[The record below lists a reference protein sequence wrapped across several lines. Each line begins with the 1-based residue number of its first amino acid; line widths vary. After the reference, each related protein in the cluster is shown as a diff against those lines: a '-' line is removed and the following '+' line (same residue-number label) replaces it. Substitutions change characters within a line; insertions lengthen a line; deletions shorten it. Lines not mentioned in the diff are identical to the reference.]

1 MKQMAVLGL
10 GRFGASVAR
19 SLVQH
24 GVEVMG
30 VDSDPEKVADIAPDI
45 THAVQADVMDVDAL
59 ILSACEILT
68 GDSQYQ
74 GCGDQLSDHHDA
86 EGSRRPL
93 CGRSGRGDAH
103 AKILERIGADKVIMP
118 EKDMGARLARSLSSD
133 NLIDYMELSARHSL
147 MELAALDEWIWTHP
161 EGKQYPFPVR
171 GECGG
176 DPFGQSHPG
185 IAAGRRY
192 HSRRGYFGGDR

>member
-59 ILSACEILT
+59 DSLGLRNFDGVILSIKDVEISCLT
-68 GDSQYQ
+68 TMTLKDR
-74 GCGDQLSDHHDA
+74 
-86 EGSRRPL
+86 GSNFWISL
-93 CGRSGRGDAH
+93 FIGFS
-103 AKILERIGADKVIMP
+103 LESFSCFLP
-118 EKDMGARLARSLSSD
+118 
-133 NLIDYMELSARHSL
+133 
-147 MELAALDEWIWTHP
+147 
-161 EGKQYPFPVR
+161 
-171 GECGG
+171 
-176 DPFGQSHPG
+176 
-185 IAAGRRY
+185 
-192 HSRRGYFGGDR
+192 

>member
-86 EGSRRPL
+86 EGSAASALWSLRPGRRP
-93 CGRSGRGDAH
+93 CED
-103 AKILERIGADKVIMP
+103 IG
-118 EKDMGARLARSLSSD
+118 KD
-133 NLIDYMELSARHSL
+133 
-147 MELAALDEWIWTHP
+147 
-161 EGKQYPFPVR
+161 
-171 GECGG
+171 
-176 DPFGQSHPG
+176 
-185 IAAGRRY
+185 RR
-192 HSRRGYFGGDR
+192 R